1 MPAASRLFGT
11 TISYTRVVQCYS
23 PALRPLSHSP
33 LGLSLPCRPL
43 NLSPS
48 HQSSCPP
55 GLRPPVQYSFQH
67 PRLPS
72 SSHAGVAPA
81 SRCRGI
87 DSLRPWLLG
96 HSWAS
101 RKRDH
106 CRQAWFLKIDFRPIR
121 TRAQSGF
128 CAEHGGLYAGQSH
141 PLLCRS
147 RSFHLSPAPP
157 RAGHFGENSRLP
169 CPRGLVARSHP
180 PSPLDRVE
188 EILAFQPACGTSRGS
203 IPSASILPARDW
215 ELDDIGAALV
225 SETARKAGVAE
236 FRVAGWFRNR
246 RASNLRDAR
255 RLVPKTSTRYP
266 LTTLRKLVAK
276 FDENDDRTAEELQAI
291 GDEVG
296 LGVKQVRMWF
306 NERRNRRATGRLRHP
321 HLFLFLIVPTDDGT
335 KTTHDGID
343 TTKSLGGCINVNGAI
358 SVNAVLRAASLV
370 SLFASLPPTRVHSNT
385 PSLPGLFDKSANAQ
399 LFNQNF
405 KIFAKC
411 FGDQATE

>member
-169 CPRGLVARSHP
+169 CPPWARGALP
-180 PSPLDRVE
+180 P
-188 EILAFQPACGTSRGS
+188 AFAAGSCGGNSG
-203 IPSASILPARDW
+203 LPAGVRH
-215 ELDDIGAALV
+215 LP
-225 SETARKAGVAE
+225 RKYTFCVNPPCAG
-236 FRVAGWFRNR
+236 
-246 RASNLRDAR
+246 L
-255 RLVPKTSTRYP
+255 
-266 LTTLRKLVAK
+266 
-276 FDENDDRTAEELQAI
+276 
-291 GDEVG
+291 
-296 LGVKQVRMWF
+296 
-306 NERRNRRATGRLRHP
+306 
-321 HLFLFLIVPTDDGT
+321 
-335 KTTHDGID
+335 
-343 TTKSLGGCINVNGAI
+343 
-358 SVNAVLRAASLV
+358 
-370 SLFASLPPTRVHSNT
+370 
-385 PSLPGLFDKSANAQ
+385 
-399 LFNQNF
+399 
-405 KIFAKC
+405 
-411 FGDQATE
+411 